1 MAKLVKRIL
10 YTGTHPSIQGYI
22 VNDGSIEF
30 PIEYNNLI
38 ACMKSGSLNI
48 ENAAIYIGRYGVTTL
63 KGTKGT
69 ALTKLPHEYI
79 EDVVTAITGPII
91 SEDNSWAAF
100 NILKAAKEGLR
111 L

>member
-1 MAKLVKRIL
+1 
-10 YTGTHPSIQGYI
+10 
-22 VNDGSIEF
+22 
-30 PIEYNNLI
+30 
-38 ACMKSGSLNI
+38 MKSGSLNI
-48 ENAAIYIGRYGVTTL
+48 ENATIYIGRYGVTTL